1 MERNQ
6 QENLGQDKGKESFFG
21 EPIFVYTS
29 EQAAEDGVLFDVTT
43 LNPEWKKGMFNYV
56 TVNLL
61 NCGYMN
67 KEGQINI
74 PNLLDLLNQAQQI
87 VKKGLAGLEVSD
99 SFFSGSI
106 ELPNGNQQEIFI
118 GENETGKLTIM
129 LPEDN

>member
-6 QENLGQDKGKESFFG
+6 QENFGHDQSKGSLFG

-29 EQAAEDGVLFDVTT
+29 EQAAEDGILFDVTA
-43 LNPEWKKGMFNYV
+43 LNPEWKKGLFNYV

-74 PNLLDLLNQAQQI
+74 PNLLDLFNQAQQI
-87 VKKGLAGLEVSD
+87 VKKGLDGLEVSD